1 MDQAMAVDE
10 NVRDRAQELKRI
22 AGIAAAD
29 ALVSSNMRIGMGTG
43 STARYAIHRIAERI
57 ATGELSNIAAVAS
70 SSQAAEECYA
80 VGLSVLSLEDPRIA
94 GELDLVI
101 DGADEV
107 DTAGRVTKGGGA
119 ALLREK
125 VMAYAAS
132 RVAIVVTR
140 DKHVADLGLTFPVP
154 VEVVPFAA
162 FPVRLSLE
170 RYGFSVSVRSGTG
183 KMGPVITDNGN
194 VILDVLFDGPQD
206 VALLE
211 SEIAEIPGVVEVGLF
226 TRRTFDFFTVEPNGT
241 ISSP

>member
-1 MDQAMAVDE
+1 MEQVK
-10 NVRDRAQELKRI
+10 AQDLKRI
-22 AGIAAAD
+22 AGFAAAD
-29 ALVSSNMRIGMGTG
+29 ATVESGMRIGMGTG
-43 STARYAIHRIAERI
+43 STARFAIHRIAERI
-57 ATGELSNIAAVAS
+57 AAGELTGIAVVAS
-70 SSQAAEECYA
+70 STQAAEECYA
-80 VGLSVLSLEDPRIA
+80 VGLSVLTLEDPRIG

-140 DKHVADLGLTFPVP
+140 DKHVPDLGLTFPVP

-162 FPVRLSLE
+162 YTVRVALE
-170 RYGFSVSVRSGTG
+170 RYGFSVTTRTGSG
-183 KMGPVITDNGN
+183 KMGPLITDNAN
-194 VILDVLFDGPQD
+194 VILDVVFGEPQD

-211 SEIAEIPGVVEVGLF
+211 SELVEIPGVVEVGLF
-226 TRRTFDFFTVEPNGT
+226 TRRTFDFFTVEPDGSVT
-241 ISSP
+241 LP